1 MKKVLLAMVAFLG
14 LPLVWVLIKC
24 FLEALAIETLNAP
37 FFTQG
42 RICFLSGF
50 GAMTLLY
57 VWKGAALQVVYVF
70 AHEMTHA
77 VAGLLC
83 FAKVHQVSVR
93 TTGGFVQLSK
103 SNLFITL
110 APYCLPFYLLIAVLV
125 YGIVHHYWPNAI
137 PFAVWATLFGFFT
150 AFHVWY
156 TANALFAVSQPDTH
170 EYGRFFSWWFIL
182 VMNLFFALLA
192 LVITSS
198 HVTLREQA
206 KRLGATS
213 VTVYCNLYERAKAV
227 LPHDIVNSTAE
238 RMKK

>member
-1 MKKVLLAMVAFLG
+1 MKKVLLAIVAFLG

-24 FLEALAIETLNAP
+24 FLEALAIDTLNSP
-37 FFTQG
+37 FFTPG
-42 RICFLSGF
+42 RLGF
-50 GAMTLLY
+50 VGGFCTMTLLY
-57 VWKGAALQVVYVF
+57 VWKGAAFQVVYVF

-110 APYCLPFYLLIAVLV
+110 APYCLPFYLIIAVMV

-170 EYGRFFSWWFIL
+170 EYGRFFSWWLIL

-198 HVTLREQA
+198 NVTLREQS
-206 KRLGATS
+206 KRLATGS
-213 VTVYCNLYERAKAV
+213 ATVYCNLYERVKA
-227 LPHDIVNSTAE
+227 IVPRDLVNPNAE
-238 RMKK
+238 RVRK